1 MYQQEDI
8 LDMDIEEIRM
18 LMMKVSHGRHTKIK
32 KTINNIVQF
41 ILQIYI
47 NKKKWKVADN
57 KKVVA

>member
-41 ILQIYI
+41 ILHICI
-47 NKKKWKVADN
+47 NKENGKLQTTTS
-57 KKVVA
+57 